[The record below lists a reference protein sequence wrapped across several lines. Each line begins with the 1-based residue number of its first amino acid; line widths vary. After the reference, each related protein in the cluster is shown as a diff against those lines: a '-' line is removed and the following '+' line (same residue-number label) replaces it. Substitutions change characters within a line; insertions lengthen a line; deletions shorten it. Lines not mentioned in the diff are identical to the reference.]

1 MVVDTDTILK
11 YFPDL
16 TELQIDRFRRLG
28 PLYKALNQQV
38 NVISR
43 KDIDSLYLH
52 HVLHSL
58 SIAKF
63 TNFRPDS
70 LIVDVGTG
78 GGFPGIPL
86 AIIFPESKF
95 YLIDG
100 TAKKIAVVNEVISE
114 LGIENAIA
122 KQQRSEE
129 LRMKFDFI
137 VARAVTRLDKLIPT
151 TFHLISN
158 EHSNPIPNGL
168 ITLKGGDLTEEIKEV
183 ASRHKAEK
191 TDISDYFEE
200 EYFETKQIIYI
211 QK

>member
-1 MVVDTDTILK
+1 MVVDTDTIQH
-11 YFPDL
+11 YFP
-16 TELQIDRFRRLG
+16 ELSSEQLDQLRKLG
-28 PLYKALNQQV
+28 PLYKSLNQKV

-58 SIAKF
+58 SIAKYIRF
-63 TNFRPDS
+63 KPDS

-86 AIIFPESKF
+86 AIFFPKCKF
-95 YLIDG
+95 YMIDG
-100 TAKKIAVVNEVISE
+100 TAKKIAVANEVIQQIG
-114 LGIENAIA
+114 LENAIA
-122 KQQRSEE
+122 KHQRSEE
-129 LRMKFDFI
+129 LRMKFDFV
-137 VARAVTRLDKLIPT
+137 VARAVTRLHKLIPL

-158 EHSNPIPNGL
+158 EQSNAVPNGL
-168 ITLKGGDLTEEIKEV
+168 ITLKGGDLTEEISEV
-183 ASRHKAEK
+183 ASNYKVERTA
-191 TDISDYFEE
+191 ISSYFSE